1 MRVPPFLH
9 RRIKKAGAALCL
21 LADDRG
27 VTSIEYTLIAV
38 LIVTSL
44 VILISQIGDFVSTPF
59 LTIAGKL

>member
-1 MRVPPFLH
+1 MRVPPVLQ

-38 LIVTSL
+38 LIVMSL

>member
-9 RRIKKAGAALCL
+9 RRIKKAGAARCL

-38 LIVTSL
+38 LIVMSL